1 MTKNSNENINQDD
14 KAVYPISTAARL
26 LNVSVHT
33 LRKYESDGLIVPFK
47 SPGNQRL
54 YSNNDIKRINLIRYN
69 IKEKKISINGLLA
82 LISLIP
88 CWKIK
93 QCSDD
98 DRLGCKAFKEN
109 LSPCWLYKHTDNICA
124 TNDCR
129 DCDVY
134 RKNSDFENISETIK
148 LFYERI

>member
-1 MTKNSNENINQDD
+1 MDKNTIPNDEAIF
-14 KAVYPISTAARL
+14 PIRIAAKL
-26 LNVSVHT
+26 LNISVHT
-33 LRKYESDGLIVPFK
+33 LRKYERDGLIIPFK

-54 YSNNDIKRINLIRYN
+54 FSNNDIIRINRIRNN
-69 IKEKKISINGLLA
+69 INVKKISINGLLA

-93 QCSDD
+93 KCSDD
-98 DRLGCKAFKEN
+98 ERLICKAFKEN

-134 RKNSDFENISETIK
+134 KQNFDYENIRETIR
-148 LFYERI
+148 LFYGGR